1 MMEDICGF
9 LECPD
14 YTFNP
19 LCNRLVQLARS
30 GVPFAGTAESSRD
43 ATLRAAMAVTVAI
56 ILGCEIKAALVG
68 QTKCNGEYHYLV
80 VVAPNVGCC
89 DFLACMQSDCDECYA
104 VDEAT
109 PDLHGCPDCNVG
121 KIRTGFAIKWVFENA
136 EFIGHVAG
144 RLGAPRSSSTSE
156 LLKGLA
162 QPKAYDFEIE
172 LPIDIDRIARY
183 W

>member
-1 MMEDICGF
+1 MMENIGGF

-19 LCNRLVQLARS
+19 LHNRLVQLARA
-30 GVPFAGTAESSRD
+30 GVPFAGTAKSSRD
-43 ATLRAAMAVTVAI
+43 ASLRAAMAVTVAI

-80 VVAPNVGCC
+80 VVVPNVGCC
-89 DFLACMQSDCDECYA
+89 DFLACMQGDCDACES

-109 PDLHGCPDCNVG
+109 PDLHGCPDLNVS
-121 KIRTGFAIKWVFENA
+121 KIHVGFAIKWAFKNA
-136 EFIGHVAG
+136 QFIGQVAG
-144 RLGAPRSSSTSE
+144 RLGAPGFSSTSK
-156 LLKGLA
+156 LLEGLVR
-162 QPKAYDFEIE
+162 PEVYDFENE
-172 LPIDIDRIARY
+172 FPRDLAHIARY